1 MGHLFAHDT
10 YFSVIG
16 VERKEGN
23 RKTMYFLK
31 RVITCPEGGEC
42 RETILTDVAENEE
55 ATLWI
60 TDSSVRGRELLA
72 EGKAV
77 LVWIHEGNRNQDFSA
92 FRYACDNPQ
101 ELDRD
106 YLEGVFRR
114 FRGIPWDILETERC
128 LVRETTVEDV
138 EEFYRI
144 YREPSI
150 TEFMEPLYEEPER
163 ERNYARDYIDKVYGF
178 YGFGIW
184 TVLSKAD
191 EQVIGRAGICYRE
204 GYEDPEIGFLMAVD
218 KQGLGYATEVCQSI
232 LQYGHEVLGFERILA
247 FVQPA
252 NKASLRVCEK
262 LGMSSLGETQLQGVA
277 YRILGH
283 EENR

>member
-1 MGHLFAHDT
+1 
-10 YFSVIG
+10 
-16 VERKEGN
+16 
-23 RKTMYFLK
+23 MYYLK
-31 RVITCPEGGEC
+31 KVITCSEAGEC
-42 RETILTDVAENEE
+42 RETIFTDDVENKE

-60 TDSSVRGRELLA
+60 TDSAVQGRKLLA

-77 LVWIHEGNRNQDFSA
+77 LIWLHEGNRSQDFSA
-92 FRYACDNPQ
+92 FRYACDNPA

-106 YLEGVFRR
+106 YLEGIYRR

-150 TEFMEPLYEEPER
+150 TEFMEPLYDDPER
-163 ERNYARDYIDKVYGF
+163 ERAYARNYIDKVYGF

-184 TVLSKAD
+184 TVLAKAETCGGSAGAENEPKAD
-191 EQVIGRAGICYRE
+191 SGPEVIGRAGICYRE
-204 GYEDPEIGFLMAVD
+204 GYDDPEIGFIIAAD
-218 KQGLGYATEVCQSI
+218 RQGMGYATEVCQAI
-232 LQYGHEVLGFERILA
+232 MKYGHEELGFERILA

-252 NKASLRVCEK
+252 NKASLGVCEK
-262 LGMSSLGETQLQGVA
+262 LGMNRLGTTQIQGVEHV
-277 YRILGH
+277 ILGH
-283 EENR
+283 ERALQ